1 MKSFTESSM
10 EGSLEAMTTPLL
22 TIAEA
27 SDKTGR
33 SHSTI
38 RRLIKTITESADHVD
53 RAGIE
58 PTPKAVEAFKK
69 KGENFTWKIREDVL
83 IKHLPSAPTAEK
95 KSGLHSGS
103 EMTGDILQILK
114 HELDLKNQQIEK
126 QWDVIQ
132 SLNDRLREGNI
143 LMGSLQQ
150 RLALPHP
157 ESPAPINVDTP
168 PTEAST
174 ILQKASKK
182 KVAEVKQKLSKKTPV
197 EASTDTPKKRMLSW
211 LFR

>member
-1 MKSFTESSM
+1 
-10 EGSLEAMTTPLL
+10 MTTPLL

-27 SDKTGR
+27 ATRTGR
-33 SHSTI
+33 SHSTV
-38 RRLIKTITESADHVD
+38 RRLIKTIAEAASHPD

-58 PTPKAVEAFKK
+58 PSLKEVDAFKK

-83 IKHLPSAPTAEK
+83 LRNFASAPTVEK
-95 KSGLHSGS
+95 KSHSDSSSGLT
-103 EMTGDILQILK
+103 EDILKILRR
-114 HELDLKNQQIEK
+114 ELDLKNQQIEK

-150 RLALPHP
+150 RLAPP
-157 ESPAPINVDTP
+157 AAESPTPVTVDTP
-168 PTEAST
+168 SMEPSIEIKRAT
-174 ILQKASKK
+174 KK
-182 KVAEVKQKLSKKTPV
+182 KVMEAKHGVFKKDST
-197 EASTDTPKKRMLSW
+197 EAPKKGVLSW